1 MILPLAWISK
11 DSYKHALRILNNATR
26 MVCVKTLTFGEVEV
40 YVLSESQE
48 KGNEMSSVG
57 KGSRVRQYQRTL
69 HGEGASNGR
78 ALTWE
83 EARKYSFCMHRVVQ
97 RTEEE
102 QCCSCN
108 VCPDGNPLDLKCTGC
123 HYFQQVGVCA
133 HILAAT
139 HLYYRNMRFV
149 NAAELPANSRQ
160 YNVRFQSATLYG
172 STGKR
177 NSHRSTRDKGGLH
190 RDMDNNN
197 GGNSSDED
205 QDTNVYRNTW

>member
-26 MVCVKTLTFGEVEV
+26 MVCVKTLTFGQVEV

-108 VCPDGNPLDLKCTGC
+108 VCPPT
-123 HYFQQVGVCA
+123 
-133 HILAAT
+133 AT
-139 HLYYRNMRFV
+139 HL
-149 NAAELPANSRQ
+149 
-160 YNVRFQSATLYG
+160 T
-172 STGKR
+172 
-177 NSHRSTRDKGGLH
+177 
-190 RDMDNNN
+190 
-197 GGNSSDED
+197 
-205 QDTNVYRNTW
+205 